1 MDIVNNTMGIGN
13 NTLDIKTNAN
23 KIDINIVCSYYVLI

>member
-1 MDIVNNTMGIGN
+1 MDIGN

-23 KIDINIVCSYYVLI
+23 KIDSNTVCSYHVLI